1 MLLLLTEVR
10 AACVSSRNRL
20 QRVAGIAETVKG
32 STRHETT
39 LLSHFLGVG
48 PSVGPARIA
57 VAPDPS
63 SLGRDASFVGTTAEA
78 VARAQ
83 ARRLSR
89 ARLRGAST
97 MSHAISLEPGPPSP
111 RQCGRCRSVFP
122 GDTVLDPSA
131 APKWWACAGCRRALF
146 PRAPRKVQPRQRVS
160 VRPGQ
165 DGDVSPSWFVEGG
178 ERDER
183 AQRVA
188 RCSIELAARSASD
201 EIGEVALELMRAGDH
216 DPATLR
222 HALAMCRSLS
232 RDDPTDPRVKRAIR
246 LLQDVTEFLGVPPH
260 LFDAR
265 RLTAPDVAV
274 GSAPVS

>member
-188 RCSIELAARSASD
+188 RCSIELAPDPQATRSGRWRSSSCARATTIPRRFGTPWPCVVHSRETIRPTRGSSGRSD
-201 EIGEVALELMRAGDH
+201 S
-216 DPATLR
+216 
-222 HALAMCRSLS
+222 CRTS
-232 RDDPTDPRVKRAIR
+232 RSFSVSRPTSSTRV
-246 LLQDVTEFLGVPPH
+246 G
-260 LFDAR
+260 
-265 RLTAPDVAV
+265 
-274 GSAPVS
+274 